1 METTKSTRMV
11 LLQHYACLQKR
22 VLEARDLMNAR
33 YDEFGD
39 EGFDQD
45 YPNGPIGDPESLVN
59 EAVLDEAKRARNKFR
74 DLCLSAFE
82 EMRQTN
88 FSYFLGLKKEELQD
102 WINDNALSLIRG
114 GH

>member
-39 EGFDQD
+39 KGFDQD

-59 EAVLDEAKRARNKFR
+59 EAVLNETLRARNKFR
-74 DLCLSAFE
+74 DFCILTFE
-82 EMRQTN
+82 EMKHED
-88 FSYFLGLKKEELQD
+88 FSYFLGLRKEELQD
-102 WINDNALSLIRG
+102 WLNDKALSSVRG